1 VAPRWRV
8 PLAWAATIVVA
19 LGVGIYGGQAV
30 LRRAPTEADLPAAQ
44 DRVVES
50 PRAAPI
56 TALAAADSTPARDAA
71 KSTQAPV
78 DLVAVPM
85 PGATAAAPRDTT
97 AAANRVTPAGLA
109 AATLL
114 VDTTPRRVDS
124 SAALA
129 LAARQEQAAKAE
141 PAAAAPAPAPQTP
154 MLRDS
159 GRTVERRAFT
169 PTMAP
174 AGADARGR
182 AAESFGFAA
191 SPISAD
197 SARALLG
204 TAPVTVPDLPVT
216 AMRTLNDAVIVDQV
230 VPPGRVISLFQRRAA
245 ADEEQTR
252 AADPL
257 ARYVGGLRVEIRGAL
272 PADSL
277 RMLLERVR

>member
-1 VAPRWRV
+1 
-8 PLAWAATIVVA
+8 
-19 LGVGIYGGQAV
+19 
-30 LRRAPTEADLPAAQ
+30 
-44 DRVVES
+44 
-50 PRAAPI
+50 
-56 TALAAADSTPARDAA
+56 
-71 KSTQAPV
+71 
-78 DLVAVPM
+78 
-85 PGATAAAPRDTT
+85 
-97 AAANRVTPAGLA
+97 
-109 AATLL
+109 
-114 VDTTPRRVDS
+114 
-124 SAALA
+124 
-129 LAARQEQAAKAE
+129 
-141 PAAAAPAPAPQTP
+141 